1 MPQER
6 DIAQAAFA
14 SDVLILSG
22 TDKLNL
28 PALIP
33 VTCTRIV
40 SFGLAGGLSY
50 GLHIGDVV
58 VAGSLT
64 DGANWSPIDED
75 WSSRALA
82 ALRSATV
89 PRVADFGSQYD
100 TQPAAWAVRVQRV
113 PWYSSGVMD
122 QADTRPQRTAL
133 FTATGAWAID
143 DESYW
148 GAKLAAARGIPFNIV
163 RSISDDASDT
173 LPLAA
178 RGAIMNA
185 DGSANIKY
193 LLQAIGEEPL
203 YQTLDLTLIAADFDA
218 SLSTL
223 QDAAVVLSGILR
235 T

>member
-1 MPQER
+1 MPQEAA
-6 DIAQAAFA
+6 IAKAAFA
-14 SDVLILSG
+14 PDVLILSG

-28 PALIP
+28 PALVP
-33 VTCTRIV
+33 ATCTRIV

-50 GLHIGDVV
+50 GLRISDVV
-58 VAGSLT
+58 VAASLT
-64 DGANWSPIDED
+64 DGVNSSKIDGN
-75 WSSRALA
+75 WSSRVLA

-89 PRVADFGSQYD
+89 PRVGDIGSQYD
-100 TQPAAWAVRVQRV
+100 TRPAAWASRVQRV
-113 PWYSSGVMD
+113 PWYSSGVTD
-122 QADTRPQRTAL
+122 QADTRLQRTAL

-185 DGSANIKY
+185 DGSANIDY
-193 LLQAIGEEPL
+193 LLQEIGKEPL
-203 YQTLDLTLIAADFDA
+203 YQTLDLALIAADFDA

-223 QDAAVVLSGILR
+223 QAAAVVLSGMLQA
-235 T
+235 